1 MTELPIKR
9 MDTKLGFTFQSK
21 EFLREN
27 NSHLLSK
34 ISMNK
39 LSSIARD
46 WSQYLEY
53 YPIRKKNG
61 EEFSLK
67 CKNFISKY
75 QIIDL

>member
-21 EFLREN
+21 ELLREN

-46 WSQYLEY
+46 
-53 YPIRKKNG
+53 
-61 EEFSLK
+61 
-67 CKNFISKY
+67 
-75 QIIDL
+75 

>member
-1 MTELPIKR
+1 
-9 MDTKLGFTFQSK
+9 
-21 EFLREN
+21 
-27 NSHLLSK
+27 
-34 ISMNK
+34 MNK